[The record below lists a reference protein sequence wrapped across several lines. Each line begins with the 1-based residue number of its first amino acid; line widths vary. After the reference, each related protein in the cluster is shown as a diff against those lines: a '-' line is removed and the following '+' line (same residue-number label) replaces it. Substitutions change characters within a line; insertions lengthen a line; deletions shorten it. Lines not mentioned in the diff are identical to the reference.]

1 MKLRT
6 LAPAVLLMLAAPL
19 VLAKLPA
26 LSPEAQSKANEAKAK
41 TAWTDKL
48 AAFQLCRSMD
58 RVADAYRKSAN
69 AAGKPAPEAVPTPPC
84 TDPGPYVPQASA
96 SAPPLEAAGA
106 HSPAATAAAPHNT
119 DAPQAQLQGTKQKK

>member
-6 LAPAVLLMLAAPL
+6 LAPTLLLMLAAPL

-26 LSPEAQSKANEAKAK
+26 LTPEAQVKADEAKAK
-41 TAWTDKL
+41 SAWTDKV
-48 AAFQLCRSMD
+48 AAYQLCRSMD
-58 RVADAYRKSAN
+58 RVADAYKKTAKASD
-69 AAGKPAPEAVPTPPC
+69 KPVPEPVPTPPC

-106 HSPAATAAAPHNT
+106 HSPAATATAPPSTNV
-119 DAPQAQLQGTKQKK
+119 PQSNLQGTKQK